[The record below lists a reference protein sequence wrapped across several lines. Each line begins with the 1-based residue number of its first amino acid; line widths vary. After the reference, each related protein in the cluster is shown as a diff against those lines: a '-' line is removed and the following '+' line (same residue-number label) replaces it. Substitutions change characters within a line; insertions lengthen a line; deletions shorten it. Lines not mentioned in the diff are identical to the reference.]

1 MDKKN
6 RKTESPTS
14 RNREESMTES
24 GNDEFERKGAAARK
38 SNQSPASSGTVSLG
52 GEDRDSESAQKRGE
66 EN

>member
-14 RNREESMTES
+14 RNREESMTDS
-24 GNDEFERKGAAARK
+24 GNDGFAPRGAAARK
-38 SNQSPASSGTVSLG
+38 SKQSPASSGTVGLS
-52 GEDRDSESAQKRGE
+52 GEDRNSESAQERGE